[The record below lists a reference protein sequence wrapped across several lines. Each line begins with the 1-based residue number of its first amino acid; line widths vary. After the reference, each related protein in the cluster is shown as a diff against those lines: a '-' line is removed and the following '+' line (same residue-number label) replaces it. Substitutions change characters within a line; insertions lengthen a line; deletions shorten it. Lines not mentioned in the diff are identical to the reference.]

1 MKSGLGRAA
10 LEAQKM
16 NDRDG
21 LIAAEKAVLDE
32 KILPTARRWLRQYP
46 GLRGHAISTLN
57 YWGEPLVDDMG
68 NHFGGNRE
76 GRGK

>member
-1 MKSGLGRAA
+1 MMS
-10 LEAQKM
+10 
-16 NDRDG
+16 NRDG
-21 LIAAEKAVLDE
+21 LNAAEKEVLDV
-32 KILPTARRWLRQYP
+32 KILPTARRWLRTHP
-46 GLRGHAISTLN
+46 GLSQHAISTLS